1 MASKNTMSLEWEQAY
16 VLMLKR
22 GFLIPLNADE
32 RPNPAEWSWTEK
44 AKRGVNDYISTVAS
58 PTRLHH
64 FSWST
69 KTWYS
74 TERPPYIP
82 QTFDITP
89 RKVKAV
95 KIVKAESTESTQII
109 APIESLVAFSSIE
122 TFFQ

>member
-16 VLMLKR
+16 VLMLKQ
-22 GFLIPLNADE
+22 GFLIPLNANE

-82 QTFDITP
+82 QTFDIEP
-89 RKVKAV
+89 RKVKSTRE
-95 KIVKAESTESTQII
+95 KTPEPIQINESVES
-109 APIESLVAFSSIE
+109 PVAFSSIE